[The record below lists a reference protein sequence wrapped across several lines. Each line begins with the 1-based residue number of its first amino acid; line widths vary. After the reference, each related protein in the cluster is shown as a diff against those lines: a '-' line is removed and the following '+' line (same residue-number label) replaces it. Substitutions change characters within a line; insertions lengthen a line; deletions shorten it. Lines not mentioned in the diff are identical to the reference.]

1 MSSAVSS
8 REIVAFDCAWPSRS
22 HSPSFSPS
30 FSQTP
35 HSLEQPPAAAPGAGP
50 ISGGRA
56 PLDDFL
62 EALPCMAFVECG
74 PEICAVNSLARGFIG
89 TGESLPTEQLFLG
102 AYPAAGDEC
111 RQRFECLLLPP
122 GGRPTLVW
130 GAVQPFAPA
139 GPAARLVLLM
149 EPIEG
154 LENGGLGD
162 GRAGKAT
169 FLEDLFD
176 CSPEAMVILQGTRI
190 VRANQEFLR
199 LFGYSVEACLGNTL
213 SELIVP
219 EENNFETEMLMHSI
233 AETGRASMETVRR
246 TSSGEVLDVSITVA
260 RVCLGAD
267 AVGLAV
273 TYRDIRTQK
282 QAEARLKHT
291 SLHDPLT
298 GLANRVLFL
307 DRLTL
312 TMARLMRRPDRNF
325 AVVFL
330 DVDRFKQVND
340 TYGHAAGDALLLAV
354 TRRLRRCLRP
364 QDTIARFGGDE
375 FALLLDEAGSVDDI
389 ARLVQRVQ
397 AELQRPVNIGGREAF
412 VSASMGIA
420 RGSTS
425 YLSADRIMQDAD
437 DAMYRAKANGKAR
450 HEFFEIAAQAGTEA
464 ASEDEQALGAA

>member
-1 MSSAVSS
+1 
-8 REIVAFDCAWPSRS
+8 
-22 HSPSFSPS
+22 
-30 FSQTP
+30 
-35 HSLEQPPAAAPGAGP
+35 
-50 ISGGRA
+50 
-56 PLDDFL
+56 
-62 EALPCMAFVECG
+62 MAFIECG
-74 PEICAVNSLARGFIG
+74 PEIAAANALARGFIG

-102 AYPAAGDEC
+102 AYPAAGDER
-111 RQRFECLLLPP
+111 RQRFECLLLPQ

-130 GAVQPFAPA
+130 GAVQPFALA
-139 GPAARLVLLM
+139 GPTARLVLLM
-149 EPIEG
+149 EPVEA
-154 LENGGLGD
+154 LGSGDAAD
-162 GRAGKAT
+162 GRAAKTT

-176 CSPEAMVILQGTRI
+176 CSAEAMVIVQGTRI

-199 LFGYSVEACLGNTL
+199 LFGYTADAGLGSSL
-213 SELIVP
+213 FDLIVP
-219 EENNFETEMLMHSI
+219 DGRHHESEMLMHSV
-233 AETGRASMETVRR
+233 AETGRASIETVRR
-246 TSSGEVLDVSITVA
+246 TSSGEMMDVSITVA
-260 RVCLGAD
+260 RVSLGAD
-267 AVGLAV
+267 AVGLAI

-312 TMARLMRRPDRNF
+312 TMARLQRRPDRNF

-340 TYGHAAGDALLLAV
+340 SYGHAAGDALLLAV
-354 TRRLRRCLRP
+354 ARRLRRCLRP

-389 ARLVQRVQ
+389 ARLAQRVQ
-397 AELQRPVNIGGREAF
+397 AELQRPVDIGGQEVF
-412 VSASMGIA
+412 VAASMGIA
-420 RGSTS
+420 LGSNS

-450 HEFFEIAAQAGTEA
+450 HEFFAIPAPAATETS
-464 ASEDEQALGAA
+464 SEDEQGLGAAWRGESLIHPKNVSS